1 MHGIGQTLSN
11 IVLSIVITMVG
22 VVYGLLNFSES
33 NQQQSANSIVQA
45 ALLDASDDNG
55 KVIDGAMV
63 INTSRFEQNIKQ
75 SNIDNWHKISRKNPR
90 KDSEMAIGIY
100 YLDDN
105 SKNAHDFHQL
115 EESQQSDRKVI
126 KGVKVIVMRL
136 NKTTPVPAKEK
147 LASDI
152 KSNDPQ
158 YGLLDKDH
166 KQISIDDLDQL
177 AKNETVYVTQPTD
190 IITYLISG
198 HGTLKAD
205 DIANGI
211 PKTSPDRNQRGKDNN
226 GYLGAYEK

>member
-136 NKTTPVPAKEK
+136 NKTKPVPAKDK